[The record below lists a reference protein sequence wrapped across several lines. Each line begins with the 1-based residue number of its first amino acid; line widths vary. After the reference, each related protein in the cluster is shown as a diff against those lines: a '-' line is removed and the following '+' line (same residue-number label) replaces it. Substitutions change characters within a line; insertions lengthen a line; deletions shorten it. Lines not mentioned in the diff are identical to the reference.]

1 VSTDAATHQSIE
13 SPARLRL
20 PRAVVVWSAFAAAC
34 TVAIG
39 VLWAASPARHQ
50 GPSVERT
57 PSAPAA
63 GAIAGTSLVVAPRI
77 MPRDAGVDRTR
88 WKAIVIHDSR
98 SPAGDLASIERRH
111 LDAGLAG
118 LGFHFVIG
126 NGQGMD
132 DGQVA
137 VGYRWERQL
146 PGAHASAE
154 MRAPRTSRA
163 NSVALDAAALN
174 RSAVAVC
181 LVGNGERR
189 PFTDLQL
196 RELAAVVR
204 ALQAEFGIASA
215 DVFLRSELVPGASS
229 GHFPVAEFRAALL
242 P

>member
-1 VSTDAATHQSIE
+1 M
-13 SPARLRL
+13 
-20 PRAVVVWSAFAAAC
+20 
-34 TVAIG
+34 AIG

-50 GPSVERT
+50 DVSLERT
-57 PSAPAA
+57 PNAPAA
-63 GAIAGTSLVVAPRI
+63 GSVVGAGRAIAPRI
-77 MPRDAGVDRTR
+77 TPRDTGVDRAR

-146 PGAHASAE
+146 PGAHAAAE

-163 NSVALDAAALN
+163 NPVLLDAAALN

-196 RELAAVVR
+196 RELTALVR

-215 DVFLRSELVPGASS
+215 DVFLRSELVSCAAP
-229 GHFPVAEFRAALL
+229 GHFPAAEFRAALL